1 MFHDLII
8 AVVFLAMIVAPA
20 LITLRPDRDEK
31 DPL

>member
-1 MFHDLII
+1 MFHDLIV
-8 AVVFLAMIVAPA
+8 AVVFLAMIAAPA